1 MHLHSKVG
9 FGDKICGHKI
19 NSGHSGGVKFF
30 TFTHSHLAPA
40 FSGQQFVICHLH
52 SKSIRHLSLNMKY
65 VPQASMMI
73 RIKNKKIFFI
83 NLFFF
88 FKLKL
93 MKFYDL
99 HVHSAFSGGKSTL
112 EELAETFRNFGYNG
126 FCFVIYPQSKKQI
139 EKINEKIRK
148 TSEKFN
154 LEIYLGVEARNLK
167 ELKLLLKRRKQ
178 FDILLARG
186 GDVNLNRVACSHAG
200 VDILTHPSYERNDC
214 GLNHIL
220 AKLATKNGVAIEI
233 NFREILISSKRT
245 RAQVMK
251 NFKDIIKLHKKFK
264 FPLVVCSGAISH
276 FEICDPFVL
285 SSLLNLLGLGLKEA
299 KDSVSKIPSK
309 IINTALEKKKSVLPG
324 VRMVK

>member
-1 MHLHSKVG
+1 
-9 FGDKICGHKI
+9 
-19 NSGHSGGVKFF
+19 
-30 TFTHSHLAPA
+30 
-40 FSGQQFVICHLH
+40 
-52 SKSIRHLSLNMKY
+52 
-65 VPQASMMI
+65 
-73 RIKNKKIFFI
+73 
-83 NLFFF
+83 
-88 FKLKL
+88 
-93 MKFYDL
+93 
-99 HVHSAFSGGKSTL
+99 
-112 EELAETFRNFGYNG
+112 
-126 FCFVIYPQSKKQI
+126 
-139 EKINEKIRK
+139 
-148 TSEKFN
+148 
-154 LEIYLGVEARNLK
+154 
-167 ELKLLLKRRKQ
+167 
-178 FDILLARG
+178 
-186 GDVNLNRVACSHAG
+186 
-200 VDILTHPSYERNDC
+200 LTHPSYERNDC